1 MQSRKLLSFKAMHL
15 KRDWENVAARKFLH
29 FLDAPFAHLFEPKKK
44 ASSLAC
50 LKNEERTNCEDPPAT
65 SP

>member
-50 LKNEERTNCEDPPAT
+50 LNRTKKEL
-65 SP
+65 